1 MKLSSVIDN
10 EAEEAKLTCLQNAF
24 GTGCHQWT
32 ACRDRKH
39 YQGKSIWPSR
49 GPLLTW
55 PTLEVEHRLWAVGF
69 YCCFVFWDRSHSV
82 TLTAYNSFC
91 RLGCPQTQ
99 RYTNFSLLN
108 TGIKGLQHHALL
120 STLFLLTFSQP
131 WPHCIFLSDDLFSFP
146 GSQLKSTLPQGEL
159 YCDFH
164 LYLMVKIYVIFTFK
178 TFKLVEQN
186 IRNGYK
192 KHLPCWVVTSLFCI
206 WEARGLSGS
215 VEAECC
221 DWLVVLSRAMFKS

>member
-1 MKLSSVIDN
+1 MCCVGVCMRVQGACGDIISLEAWVIS
-10 EAEEAKLTCLQNAF
+10 
-24 GTGCHQWT
+24 GCEPPYMDSQ
-32 ACRDRKH
+32 
-39 YQGKSIWPSR
+39 QGQYSLFK
-49 GPLLTW
+49 
-55 PTLEVEHRLWAVGF
+55 F
-69 YCCFVFWDRSHSV
+69 FVFWDRSHSV

-91 RLGCPQTQ
+91 RPGCPQTQ

-120 STLFLLTFSQP
+120 STHFLLTFSQP

-178 TFKLVEQN
+178 TFQLVEQN

-192 KHLPCWVVTSLFCI
+192 KLLPCWVVTNLFCI
-206 WEARGLSGS
+206 WEARDLSGS